1 MAGLLLLVQTSMD
14 HLAMSRELLSV
25 GQRRGFRAPARAG
38 GPDIDGGLEAQGHL
52 LEGVN

>member
-1 MAGLLLLVQTSMD
+1 MAGLLLSVQTSMD

-25 GQRRGFRAPARAG
+25 GRWRVFRARARAG

-52 LEGVN
+52 LEGDN